1 MNVRT
6 SRNAQS
12 ATVDQADDAM
22 DEVAQRIHNG
32 VDAANEKI
40 KEAAAEIEDH
50 ASDLESQLRDSGER
64 LLESARKIGDVIS
77 RQTKEHPLAAC
88 GIAFV
93 AGIAVAR
100 MLRR

>member
-6 SRNAQS
+6 SRNAPAQ
-12 ATVDQADDAM
+12 AAEQADATM
-22 DEVAQRIHNG
+22 DEMAHRLHNG

-40 KEAAAEIEDH
+40 RQAAEQIEDE
-50 ASDLESQLRDSGER
+50 ASQLEDQLRDSGER
-64 LLESARKIGDVIS
+64 LIESARKIGEVIS
-77 RQTKEHPLAAC
+77 RQAKNHPLAAC

-93 AGIAVAR
+93 AGLAVAR